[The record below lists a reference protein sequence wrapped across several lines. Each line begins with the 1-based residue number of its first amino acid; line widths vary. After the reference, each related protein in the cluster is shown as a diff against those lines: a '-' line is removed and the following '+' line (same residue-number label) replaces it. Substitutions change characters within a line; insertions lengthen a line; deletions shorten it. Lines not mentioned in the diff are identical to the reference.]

1 VFPEITD
8 TSSVM
13 RAAAQEERRLWEA
26 VKGRHPGQLK
36 HDAGAWSAWVCA
48 ERKLRRL
55 TDEAK
60 AADLGGRA
68 PTKTAWGCR

>member
-1 VFPEITD
+1 MFPEITD

-60 AADLGGRA
+60 AADPAERVA
-68 PTKTAWGCR
+68 TKTVWG